1 MTVRRKR
8 RNNKFGLIVIVIL
21 IFLIFCMIFL
31 ECRLKPVVSGFAEVN
46 AKSMATEAINKSVME
61 ILDETDISCE
71 ELETIKYSNT
81 NRITSIN
88 SNTITANKLKS
99 KITLRVQRNLSD
111 INNRK
116 INIPVGSIIGGE
128 LMQGRGFSI
137 PLNVS
142 VSGNINSDF
151 VSEFEQ
157 GGINQTVHKLSVKVS
172 ADLTVRLPT
181 GTEKTK
187 VETSVLIGETVIVGD
202 VPSGMLL
209 R

>member
-31 ECRLKPVVSGFAEVN
+31 ECRLKPVVSGFA
-46 AKSMATEAINKSVME
+46 MATEAINKSVME

-181 GTEKTK
+181 GTAKTK

>member
-181 GTEKTK
+181 GTAKTK

>member
-1 MTVRRKR
+1 
-8 RNNKFGLIVIVIL
+8 
-21 IFLIFCMIFL
+21 MIFL

-181 GTEKTK
+181 GTAKTK

>member
-1 MTVRRKR
+1 MTVKQKRRKS
-8 RNNKFGLIVIVIL
+8 KFHSIFFFMLVIFISS
-21 IFLIFCMIFL
+21 MIFL
-31 ECRLKPVVSGFAEVN
+31 EWRIKPIVGGFAEVN
-46 AKSMATEAINKSVME
+46 AKSLATETINMSIME
-61 ILDETDISCE
+61 ILDETNISCE
-71 ELETIKYSNT
+71 DLETVTYSNT

-99 KITLRVQRNLSD
+99 KITLRVQKNLSD

-116 INIPVGSIIGGE
+116 INIPIGSIIGGE
-128 LMQGRGFSI
+128 LMQGRGFLI
-137 PLNVS
+137 PLNIS

-181 GTEKTK
+181 GTEKTT
-187 VETSVLIGETVIVGD
+187 VETSVLVGETVIVGE

>member
-8 RNNKFGLIVIVIL
+8 RKSKLHRAILIVLMLLIL
-21 IFLIFCMIFL
+21 FVVLL
-31 ECRLKPVVSGFAEVN
+31 EWRIKPFVSGFAEVS
-46 AKSMATEAINKSVME
+46 ARSMAVEAVNKSIME

-71 ELETIKYSNT
+71 DLETITYSNT

-99 KITLRVQRNLSD
+99 KITLRVQKNLSN

-116 INIPVGSIIGGE
+116 INIPIGSIIGGE
-128 LMQGRGFSI
+128 LIHGKGFSI
-137 PLNVS
+137 PLNIS

-172 ADLTVRLPT
+172 VDLTVRLPT
-181 GTEKTK
+181 GVSKTN
-187 VETSVLIGETVIVGD
+187 VETSVMIGETVIVGE

>member
-1 MTVRRKR
+1 M
-8 RNNKFGLIVIVIL
+8 LVIFISS
-21 IFLIFCMIFL
+21 MIFL
-31 ECRLKPVVSGFAEVN
+31 EWRIKPIVGGFAEVN
-46 AKSMATEAINKSVME
+46 AKSLATETINMSIME
-61 ILDETDISCE
+61 ILDETNISCE
-71 ELETIKYSNT
+71 DLETVTYSNT

-99 KITLRVQRNLSD
+99 KITLRVQKNLSD

-116 INIPVGSIIGGE
+116 INIPIGSIIGGE
-128 LMQGRGFSI
+128 LMQGRGFLI
-137 PLNVS
+137 PLNIS

-181 GTEKTK
+181 GTEKTT
-187 VETSVLIGETVIVGD
+187 VETSVLVGETVIVGE

>member
-1 MTVRRKR
+1 M
-8 RNNKFGLIVIVIL
+8 LVIFISSL
-21 IFLIFCMIFL
+21 IFL
-31 ECRLKPVVSGFAEVN
+31 ECRIKPIVGGFAEVS
-46 AKSMATEAINKSVME
+46 AKSLATEAINRSIME
-61 ILDETDISCE
+61 ILDETNISCE
-71 ELETIKYSNT
+71 DLETVTYSNT

-99 KITLRVQRNLSD
+99 KITLRVQKNLSD

-116 INIPVGSIIGGE
+116 INIPIGSIIGGE
-128 LMQGRGFSI
+128 LMQGRGFLI
-137 PLNVS
+137 PLNIS

-157 GGINQTVHKLSVKVS
+157 GGINQTVHKLSVKVI
-172 ADLTVRLPT
+172 AELTVRLPT
-181 GTEKTK
+181 GTAKTT
-187 VETSVLIGETVIVGD
+187 VETSVLVGETVIVGE